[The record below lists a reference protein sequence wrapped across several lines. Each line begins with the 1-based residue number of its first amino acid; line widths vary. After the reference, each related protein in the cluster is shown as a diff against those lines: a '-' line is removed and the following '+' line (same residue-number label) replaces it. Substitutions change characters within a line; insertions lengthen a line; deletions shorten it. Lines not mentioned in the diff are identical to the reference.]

1 MANERKISCLIVDD
15 EPPALEILRKY
26 IAAVATL
33 DLTASANNAVEALNI
48 LQTRP
53 IDLVF
58 LDIQM
63 PQLLG
68 TDLIRTLKKP
78 PRIVFTTAHRKFA
91 LEGYELDAVDY
102 LLKPISFE
110 RFLKAVNK
118 VLDVLQP
125 GRQTLTEGPAAAAPS
140 AATPLATSMAAS
152 TPSAAGAPPASVPS
166 PAAAPAAAPLPISF
180 SLVNAFI
187 HLRADR
193 KTVPVALDDILY
205 IESLRDYIRVV
216 TRSKTIVTKQSIS
229 SLEETL
235 PREAFIRI
243 HRSYIV
249 SLAKV
254 ESFTAEL
261 VEIGRQQLPISRLYR
276 LDVEKV
282 LQRRL

>member
-1 MANERKISCLIVDD
+1 MANERKIFCLIVDD
-15 EPPALEILRKY
+15 EPPALEILKKY
-26 IAAVATL
+26 IAAVAAL
-33 DLTASANNAVEALNI
+33 ELTATANNAIEALNI

-53 IDLVF
+53 IDLLF

-68 TDLIRTLKKP
+68 TDLIRTLKRS
-78 PRIVFTTAHRKFA
+78 PRVIFTTAHRKFA

-118 VLDVLQP
+118 VLDALQP
-125 GRQTLTEGPAAAAPS
+125 ARQPFSDSPASTSPAVPANPS
-140 AATPLATSMAAS
+140 AAMPTS
-152 TPSAAGAPPASVPS
+152 PS
-166 PAAAPAAAPLPISF
+166 PAAAANPAKIAPASSTTTPTRTESF
-180 SLVNAFI
+180 L

-193 KTVPVALDDILY
+193 KTIQIALDDILY
-205 IESLRDYIRVV
+205 IESIRDYIKVV
-216 TRSKTIVTKQSIS
+216 TRDKTIVSKQSIS
-229 SLEETL
+229 SLEEAL
-235 PREAFIRI
+235 PRDSFVRI

-249 SLAKV
+249 ALGKV

-276 LDVEKV
+276 LDVEKL